1 MVLAFGVQQLLS
13 TDGTVTFGSGQM
25 PGSLQPGP
33 VLLSQRIPLPDRV
46 IAGLPDLIA
55 GTGFGLPGAGQLGLG
70 GMNQRCSALTG
81 PVAFSPRRL
90 SGPGG
95 LRDLPGS
102 AGLGGLSIGVST
114 SDRLGQLPPR
124 LRGRLTR
131 AAGLALGGLPAAI
144 RGLRRFQ
151 RRKHLLLSLGGTRL
165 GGDRPRL
172 RAAPGRFRLGQ
183 LHGHHLRV
191 QRRDL
196 PACQRDQRTR
206 LPDQRRQRAKRVTGL
221 LR

>member
-1 MVLAFGVQQLLS
+1 MVLAFAVQQLLS

-46 IAGLPDLIA
+46 IASLPDLIA
-55 GTGFGLPGAGQLGLG
+55 GTGFGLPGAGQLGIG

-90 SGPGG
+90 SG

-102 AGLGGLSIGVST
+102 AGLGGLNIGAST

-124 LRGRLTR
+124 LRGRLTC
-131 AAGLALGGLPAAI
+131 AADLALGGLPAAI

>member
-1 MVLAFGVQQLLS
+1 MVFAFGVQQLLGA
-13 TDGTVTFGSGQM
+13 DGTVTFGGGQM

-33 VLLSQRIPLPDRV
+33 VLLGQGLPLPARV

-55 GTGFGLPGAGQLGLG
+55 GIGFGLPGAGQLGLG
-70 GMNQRCSALTG
+70 GMNQRRSVLTG
-81 PVAFSPRRL
+81 PVTFRPRRL
-90 SGPGG
+90 SGSGG

-102 AGLGGLSIGVST
+102 AGLGGLGIGVST

-124 LRGRLTR
+124 LRGRLTSATGPAR
-131 AAGLALGGLPAAI
+131 GGLPAAI

-165 GGDRPRL
+165 GGHRTRL
-172 RAAPGRFRLGQ
+172 GAAPGRFRLGQ
-183 LHGHHLRV
+183 LHGHRFGI
-191 QRRDL
+191 QRRGL
-196 PACQRDQRTR
+196 AAGQRDQGTR
-206 LPDQRRQRAKRVTGL
+206 LPDQRLQRAERVTGL

>member
-1 MVLAFGVQQLLS
+1 M
-13 TDGTVTFGSGQM
+13 
-25 PGSLQPGP
+25 
-33 VLLSQRIPLPDRV
+33 
-46 IAGLPDLIA
+46 PDLIA

-81 PVAFSPRRL
+81 PVAFRPRRL
-90 SGPGG
+90 GG
-95 LRDLPGS
+95 LRGLPGS
-102 AGLGGLSIGVST
+102 AGLGGLNIGVST

-131 AAGLALGGLPAAI
+131 AAGLALGGLPTAI

-151 RRKHLLLSLGGTRL
+151 RRKHLLLSLGSTRL

-172 RAAPGRFRLGQ
+172 RAALGRFRLGQ
-183 LHGHHLRV
+183 LHGYHLRV

-221 LR
+221 PR

>member
-33 VLLSQRIPLPDRV
+33 VLLSQRLPLPDRV

-70 GMNQRCSALTG
+70 GMNKRCSALTG

-114 SDRLGQLPPR
+114 SDRLGQLPF
-124 LRGRLTR
+124 G
-131 AAGLALGGLPAAI
+131 GKLAIDGDARIVEDVKQLVA
-144 RGLRRFQ
+144 RMDNVE
-151 RRKHLLLSLGGTRL
+151 GGTRL